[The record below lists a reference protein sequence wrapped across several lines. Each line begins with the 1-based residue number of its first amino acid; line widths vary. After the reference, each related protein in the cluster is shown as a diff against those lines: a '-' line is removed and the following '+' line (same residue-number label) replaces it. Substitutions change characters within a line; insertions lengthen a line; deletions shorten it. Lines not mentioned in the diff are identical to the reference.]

1 MRVACI
7 ANLAVRA
14 VVDDRFTILT
24 VNRVL
29 GFIMYAQCLV
39 VGVFEGARVDTRRV
53 RWCGI
58 AGYHRRREHGT
69 HQEGKDREEGAHLCN
84 GLKVRKAAERE
95 KRPQKSLNFEA
106 ATNG

>member
-14 VVDDRFTILT
+14 VVDDRIILT
-24 VNRVL
+24 VERVA
-29 GFIMYAQCLV
+29 GFIAKAQWLV
-39 VGVFEGARVDTRRV
+39 VVVFGGARVDTRRV

-69 HQEGKDREEGAHLCN
+69 DQKGKDREEGAHLCN
-84 GLKVRKAAERE
+84 GVKVRKAA
-95 KRPQKSLNFEA
+95 
-106 ATNG
+106 